1 MRRASSQACPRRGA
15 AALLGTACAVA
26 VAVPGAAGDDPGTRA
41 PCGPRSSRRSK
52 VVGLAREGETLVT
65 DGGSWSGTEPMSRAF
80 QWRRCDLEGNVCQSI
95 TDATGQDSPAD
106 RRRRGSDGPRA
117 RHRHELRGRRDHV
130 VRSDRRRHPA
140 LPELAA
146 ARKVGTATAPEAT
159 GPRPA
164 ASRRNPGLLWAHNDS
179 GDTERGAGARRAGA
193 PRGIYS
199 ISAKSQSD
207 WEDMAVGPGPV
218 AGASYLYLGA
228 IGANTG
234 RHWLYVYRAPEP
246 AASPTQAPV
255 SALLESVVKLPMRYP
270 GEEEYNAE
278 ALMVDPLNHDIYV
291 VTKKW
296 NGWAKVFR
304 YPAEEQNLSRT
315 YELQAVRTLS
325 FPGPVTAAD
334 SLRTAARS
342 RSRDTTTRASGRVYS
357 GQAVGAALAAPSCQ
371 ISHGPGETI
380 AFAANGGGYFTIAEG
395 RSKPLYWFGRS

>member
-1 MRRASSQACPRRGA
+1 
-15 AALLGTACAVA
+15 
-26 VAVPGAAGDDPGTRA
+26 
-41 PCGPRSSRRSK
+41 
-52 VVGLAREGETLVT
+52 
-65 DGGSWSGTEPMSRAF
+65 
-80 QWRRCDLEGNVCQSI
+80 
-95 TDATGQDSPAD
+95 
-106 RRRRGSDGPRA
+106 
-117 RHRHELRGRRDHV
+117 
-130 VRSDRRRHPA
+130 
-140 LPELAA
+140 
-146 ARKVGTATAPEAT
+146 
-159 GPRPA
+159 
-164 ASRRNPGLLWAHNDS
+164 
-179 GDTERGAGARRAGA
+179 
-193 PRGIYS
+193 
-199 ISAKSQSD
+199 
-207 WEDMAVGPGPV
+207 MAVGPGPV

-234 RHWLYVYRAPEP
+234 RHWLYVYRASEP

-334 SLRTAARS
+334 FSPNGREIAIKGYDYSSLWP
-342 RSRDTTTRASGRVYS
+342 RVP